1 MLRRT
6 RPNLELLEGR
16 ALLSGLASSLTT
28 NQSVYQPG
36 QPVVMTF
43 QETNISSQP
52 ISVED
57 GPSIDG
63 FTVTHAGQVVWRS
76 NAGINPLFI
85 RLDTLQPGQ
94 SLTLTATWDG
104 IPTGTAAPVL
114 GQFVISNGLNPAGA
128 TATVTISNSGPASTA
143 PSDPKSGDPPPVS
156 SHPDPT
162 RKPVVPPGNG
172 NTQTDPT
179 GGTSTPGSSSIALAI
194 ATDHSAYRRGHRVRM
209 VLTVKNTGPNSVA
222 LAPHSNG
229 NGLTLFEGSTPVWHS
244 AGRDAG
250 RDSRRLRPGESI
262 KLRATW
268 NGSPGLASD
277 SMVPGTYTI
286 VAAEAGHTASST
298 IRILD

>member
-1 MLRRT
+1 MIRRT

-16 ALLSGLASSLTT
+16 DLLSALATSLTT

-36 QPVVMTF
+36 QPIVMTF
-43 QETNISSQP
+43 QETNVSSQP

-94 SLTLTATWDG
+94 SLTLTANWDG
-104 IPTGTAAPVL
+104 IPTGASAPIL
-114 GQFVISNGLNPAGA
+114 GQFVISNDLNGSGA
-128 TATVTISNSGPASTA
+128 TATVTITNSGPASTA

-156 SHPDPT
+156 SAPDPT
-162 RKPVVPPGNG
+162 RKPVVSPGGG

-179 GGTSTPGSSSIALAI
+179 GATSTPGSSSIALAI

-209 VLTVKNTGPNSVA
+209 VLTVKNTGANPVA

-229 NGLTLFEGSTPVWHS
+229 DGLTLFEGGTPVWHS
-244 AGRDAG
+244 AGRASG
-250 RDSRRLRPGESI
+250 RGSLRLRPGESI

-268 NGSPGLASD
+268 NGSPGLS
-277 SMVPGTYTI
+277 SVTMVPGTYTI

-298 IRILD
+298 IEIIG